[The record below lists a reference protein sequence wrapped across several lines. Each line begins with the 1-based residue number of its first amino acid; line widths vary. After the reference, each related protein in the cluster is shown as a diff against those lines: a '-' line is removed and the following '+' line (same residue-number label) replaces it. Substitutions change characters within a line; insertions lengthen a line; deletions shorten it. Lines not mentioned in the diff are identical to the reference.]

1 MVFVF
6 VLIAVSIGFGMIE
19 AKSKTLVP
27 SQKTE
32 KITKGMCKIIFVSPL
47 VAAVVFAILF
57 STVLQGRRMERI
69 SHALIV
75 FMLWMYATS
84 FYVLILK
91 YFKNKAFLGA
101 GLIGLIGSA
110 SCAVL
115 LTPLDR
121 YCTWVYE
128 LLHEISFLIG
138 GLMLAIWYFSFFM
151 SRKR

>member
-1 MVFVF
+1 MVLVF
-6 VLIAVSIGFGMIE
+6 VLIALSIGYGIIE
-19 AKSKTLVP
+19 AKGSTLVP

-32 KITKGMCKIIFVSPL
+32 KITKGMLKVIFVSPL
-47 VAAVVFAILF
+47 VAAAVFAILF
-57 STVLQGRRMERI
+57 STVLQGRRMERS

-101 GLIGLIGSA
+101 SLIGLVGSA
-110 SCAVL
+110 LFAVF

-121 YCTWVYE
+121 YCTLVYD

-138 GLMLAIWYFSFFM
+138 GLMFAVWYFSFFVLK
-151 SRKR
+151 KR

>member
-1 MVFVF
+1 MVLVF
-6 VLIAVSIGFGMIE
+6 VLIALSIGYGIIE
-19 AKSKTLVP
+19 AKGSTLVP

-32 KITKGMCKIIFVSPL
+32 KITKGMSKVIFVSPL
-47 VAAVVFAILF
+47 VAAAVFAILF
-57 STVLQGRRMERI
+57 STVLQGRRMERS

-101 GLIGLIGSA
+101 SLIGLVGPA
-110 SCAVL
+110 LFAVF

-121 YCTWVYE
+121 YCTLVYD

-138 GLMLAIWYFSFFM
+138 GLMLAVWYFSFFVLK
-151 SRKR
+151 KR